1 MPRLR
6 STALPRGRRGF
17 SIVELLI
24 ALVMMG
30 VIGLVA
36 SRLMLGQQRFYQRT
50 NEQMGM
56 RRELRTALS
65 LLPAELRSISS
76 SGGDI
81 RTFDANSITFRSV
94 MGIGVV
100 CARTNNS
107 IDIPPTNMAR
117 NSLSGWYSQPA
128 IGDTIWAFNDS
139 LSRGAEDDVWTP
151 LRITAVQSST
161 GYCAGSPYT
170 DAALDVNKARWRFTV
185 TPNVP
190 DSVVAGAALRFTRST
205 KYELQQQGSTSRYYL
220 ARSEYVNG
228 AWSAATWVSG
238 PYAAPTNLG
247 SSGIRLAM
255 YDSTGAAVTDVAQSR
270 RISRID
276 LRLRATGLNSSGTF
290 GVTNTSNTDSVLFR
304 IALRNRQ

>member
-1 MPRLR
+1 MSRLTR
-6 STALPRGRRGF
+6 RRGGYTLA
-17 SIVELLI
+17 ELLI
-24 ALVMMG
+24 ALVM
-30 VIGLVA
+30 IGAVGLAV

-81 RTFDANSITFRSV
+81 TSFDTKSITFRSV
-94 MGIGVV
+94 LGIGVV
-100 CARTNNS
+100 CARTNTS
-107 IDIPPTNMAR
+107 IDIPPTDMAR
-117 NSLSGWYSQPA
+117 NALSGWYSQPG

-151 LRITAVQSST
+151 LRITAVQSSSA
-161 GYCAGSPYT
+161 YCAGSPYT
-170 DAALDVNKARWRFTV
+170 DATLDASKVRWRFTV

-190 DSVVAGAALRFTRST
+190 DSVVAGAAIRFTRST
-205 KYELQQQGSTSRYYL
+205 KYELQQQGTTARYYL

-228 AWSAATWVSG
+228 AWSAATWISG
-238 PYAAPTNLG
+238 PYAAPSNLAT
-247 SSGIRLAM
+247 SGLRLAM
-255 YDSTGAAVTDVAQSR
+255 YDSLGAAVTDPTQSR

-276 LRLRATGLNSSGTF
+276 LRLLATGLNSSGTF
-290 GVTNTSNTDSVLFR
+290 GVSNTTNTDSSLFR

>member
-1 MPRLR
+1 MSRL
-6 STALPRGRRGF
+6 TAATARRRQGY
-17 SIVELLI
+17 SLVELLI
-24 ALVMMG
+24 ALVMLG

-50 NEQMGM
+50 NEQIGI

-81 RTFDANSITFRSV
+81 RTFDGTSITFRSV
-94 MGIGVV
+94 LGIGVV
-100 CARTNNS
+100 CARTANS

-117 NSLSGWYSQPA
+117 NALSGWYAQPG

-170 DAALDVNKARWRFTV
+170 DATLDVSKARWRFTV
-185 TPNVP
+185 TPTVP
-190 DSVVAGAALRFTRST
+190 DSVVAGAAIRFTRAT
-205 KYELQQQGSTSRYYL
+205 RYELQQQGSTARYYL
-220 ARSEYVNG
+220 ARSEYING

-238 PYAAPTNLG
+238 PYAAPSNLG
-247 SSGIRLAM
+247 ASGIRFAM
-255 YDSTGAAVTDVAQSR
+255 YDSTGAAVSDPAQSR

-290 GVTNTSNTDSVLFR
+290 GVSNTMNTDSVLFR